1 MHLALRDLELDNQK
15 SFQTIQLLKQYK
27 APMLVLDNLG
37 KTPIDYVNS
46 YTDEPLRVQVLR
58 TLD

>member
-1 MHLALRDLELDNQK
+1 LDNQK

-37 KTPIDYVNS
+37 KTPIDYVNA